1 MFLRSGSAA
10 GPNIVAFFLRSGW
23 KIRRVKERYLKFEVY
38 GDQYCIRKVTGQSE
52 MISDF
57 INFPDLSEVDMEE
70 H

>member
-23 KIRRVKERYLKFEVY
+23 KIRGVKERYLTLEVY
-38 GDQYCIRKVTGQSE
+38 GDQYCIKKVTGKSE

-57 INFPDLSEVDMEE
+57 INLPDLSEVYMEE